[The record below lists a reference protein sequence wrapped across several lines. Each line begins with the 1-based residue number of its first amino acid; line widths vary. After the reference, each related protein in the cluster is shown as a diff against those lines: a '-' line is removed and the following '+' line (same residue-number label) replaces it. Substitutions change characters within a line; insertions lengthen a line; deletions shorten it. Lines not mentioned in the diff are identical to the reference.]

1 MDSRQHNRDS
11 TKVDIGPDYVELD
24 DSTSWRPLSHDDQD
38 TSYNPGASSDSSTNP
53 LEEQLPLGKAI
64 KRYPKVAGY
73 CLAMTVAIIGWGYD
87 LVITGSITGVDSFKN
102 DYGQEHKGKQIIPSF
117 WLSMW
122 LALPAAG
129 GAAGSVVGGWMQ
141 DKIGRKFSLMAGSVI
156 SAISV
161 ALIFFSFLPP
171 TENSRRMMLTA
182 GLTVQGFSV
191 GVIKTTC
198 LTYISENAPTALRG
212 PAMALFPIFTL
223 LGQLIGSIVAFV
235 VNGVEGAVGYQA
247 AFASMWAL
255 AVAPF
260 ILSCVMPDSPAYLIR
275 SGQEARAIG
284 SAKRLFA
291 PKVNAHVVLEKVRST
306 IEEEKA
312 SATSA
317 TYWDCFKGTN
327 LRRTMIAILANIIP
341 ALFGLDLLSNAPVFL
356 QSFGMASGPSLLL
369 MIAGVVAG
377 MFANA
382 GGMWIMSRVGRRNMT
397 LISMGAAG
405 LLWGGMGIS
414 GFWTGDV
421 AVWIA
426 GGLMITIIV
435 VCGLGC
441 WPAGYA
447 IMGEV
452 SSLQL
457 RAPTQGVGGV
467 AAQGSS
473 IAMSVV
479 LPYIF
484 NPDSADLGAKTGFL
498 YFGLCAVG
506 VGLTWLW
513 VPEMKGR
520 SLMELD
526 QMFQMKLSTRKFK
539 QWKGSNYLPQEA
551 SPLAESH
558 E

>member
-1 MDSRQHNRDS
+1 MDRHRDS
-11 TKVDIGPDYVELD
+11 SKPDIGPDYVELD
-24 DSTSWRPLSHDDQD
+24 STAWPTLSHDED
-38 TSYNPGASSDSSTNP
+38 TRYDPGMP
-53 LEEQLPLGKAI
+53 LGTSRSNNENATHELDEQLPLGKAI

-73 CLAMTVAIIGWGYD
+73 CLAMTVAIVGWGYD
-87 LVITGSITGVDSFKN
+87 LVIVGSITGVDSFKN
-102 DYGQEHKGKQIIPSF
+102 DYGQMHKGKQIIPSF

-129 GAAGSVVGGWMQ
+129 AALGSVVGGWMQ
-141 DKIGRKFSLMAGSVI
+141 DRIGRKFSLMIGSVV
-156 SAISV
+156 SAVSV

-198 LTYISENAPTALRG
+198 LTYVSENAPTALRG
-212 PAMALFPIFTL
+212 PAMALFPTFTL
-223 LGQLIGSIVAFV
+223 LGQLIGSIVVFV
-235 VNGVEGAVGYQA
+235 VNGVEGQVGYLG

-255 AVAPF
+255 ALAPF
-260 ILSCVMPDSPAYLIR
+260 ILSCVMPDSPAYLLR
-275 SGQEARAIG
+275 SGQDARAIG
-284 SAKRLFA
+284 AAKRLFA
-291 PKVNAHVVLEKVRST
+291 PKFNPHVVLEKVRST
-306 IEEEKA
+306 IEEERA
-312 SATSA
+312 SASSA
-317 TYWDCFKGTN
+317 SYWDCFKGPN
-327 LRRTMIAILANIIP
+327 LRRTLIAILANVMP

-377 MFANA
+377 MLANA
-382 GGMWIMSRVGRRNMT
+382 TGMWIMSRAGRRNMT
-397 LISMGAAG
+397 LISMGLAG
-405 LLWGGMGIS
+405 LMWGAMGIS

-426 GGLMITIIV
+426 GGLMIAVIV

-457 RAPTQGVGGV
+457 RAVTQGVGGV

-473 IAMSVV
+473 IAMTVV
-479 LPYIF
+479 LPYLF
-484 NPDSADLGAKTGFL
+484 NPDSGALGAKTGFI

-526 QMFQMKLSTRKFK
+526 HMFQMKLPTRRFK
-539 QWKGSNYLPQEA
+539 EWKGGVSVAQEA
-551 SPLAESH
+551 SPLAG
-558 E
+558 